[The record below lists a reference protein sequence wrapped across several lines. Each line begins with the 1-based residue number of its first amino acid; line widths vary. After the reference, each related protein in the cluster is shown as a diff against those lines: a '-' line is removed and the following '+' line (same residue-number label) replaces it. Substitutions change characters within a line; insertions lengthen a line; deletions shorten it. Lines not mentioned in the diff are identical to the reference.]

1 MLYSTSRSAGLVL
14 ALVAV
19 ILLVASPACAAGPA
33 QQAGPVG
40 GIYNWYALAPGQS
53 VEWVFHYPG
62 HGDAALIAF
71 GIDPANTI
79 AINVYT
85 DEQWRSLGAGIW
97 PVEPV
102 GRGTPGTLDAWSDS
116 QDLINSGSLFWEAVA
131 WPEVIFH
138 IQMTN
143 ASQGEARYGIAQD
156 GPGAGQLA
164 PYAPIAPLSAPAAA
178 PAAAPAPV
186 AASDAPPPQ
195 TLPVT
200 GAALRSAPASR
211 GLTGGCIWLYWKRL
225 DPAVLSYSLPRLE
238 EEHLCRT
245 RFFSSRTRSPSARE
259 FGMP

>member
-1 MLYSTSRSAGLVL
+1 MLYSTYRSAGLVL
-14 ALVAV
+14 ALVGV
-19 ILLVASPACAAGPA
+19 ILLVANPACAAVPA

-53 VEWVFHYPG
+53 VEWILNYPG

-79 AINVYT
+79 TIDVYT

-102 GRGTPGTLDAWSDS
+102 GRGTPGTIDAWSDS
-116 QDLINSGSLFWEAVA
+116 QDLIKGGSLFWEAVA
-131 WPEVIFH
+131 WPEVVFH

-143 ASQGEARYGIAQD
+143 ASQGEARYWIAQS

-164 PYAPIAPLSAPAAA
+164 PYAPITPLSAPAPAGAPVQPQPAA
-178 PAAAPAPV
+178 PAGQISPGAAP
-186 AASDAPPPQ
+186 ASDAPPPQ

-200 GAALRSAPASR
+200 GAAALGPLAAGLVLAAAGWRLRSAAIR
-211 GLTGGCIWLYWKRL
+211 
-225 DPAVLSYSLPRLE
+225 
-238 EEHLCRT
+238 
-245 RFFSSRTRSPSARE
+245 
-259 FGMP
+259 

>member
-1 MLYSTSRSAGLVL
+1 MRYSISRSAGLVL
-14 ALVAV
+14 ALAGLV
-19 ILLVASPACAAGPA
+19 LLTANPACAAGLA

-40 GIYNWYALAPGQS
+40 GIYNWYALPPGQS

-71 GIDPANTI
+71 GIDPANAIT
-79 AINVYT
+79 INVYT

-102 GRGTPGTLDAWSDS
+102 GRGTPGTIDAWSDS
-116 QDLINSGSLFWEAVA
+116 QDLIKNGSLFWEAVT

-143 ASQGEARYGIAQD
+143 ASQGEARYWIAQS

-164 PYAPIAPLSAPAAA
+164 PYAPIAPVSLPAPAADA
-178 PAAAPAPV
+178 LDGAAAQPQPAAPAGQISPG
-186 AASDAPPPQ
+186 AASASDAPPPQ

-200 GAALRSAPASR
+200 GSVALGPLAVGLVLAAAGWRLRATA
-211 GLTGGCIWLYWKRL
+211 
-225 DPAVLSYSLPRLE
+225 
-238 EEHLCRT
+238 
-245 RFFSSRTRSPSARE
+245 AR
-259 FGMP
+259 

>member
-1 MLYSTSRSAGLVL
+1 MRYSTSRSAGLVL
-14 ALVAV
+14 AWVAV

-33 QQAGPVG
+33 QQAVPVG

-79 AINVYT
+79 TINVFT
-85 DEQWRSLGAGIW
+85 DEQWRSLGVGIW
-97 PVEPV
+97 PVEPI
-102 GRGTPGTLDAWSDS
+102 GRGTPGTLDAWSNS
-116 QDLINSGSLFWEAVA
+116 QELINNGSLFWEAVT

-143 ASQGEARYGIAQD
+143 ASQGEARYWIAQD

-164 PYAPIAPLSAPAAA
+164 PYAPIAPLSAPASAGAPAPAGA
-178 PAAAPAPV
+178 PAAAPARPQPV
-186 AASDAPPPQ
+186 APAGQVSPGAPSEAPPPQ

-200 GAALRSAPASR
+200 GAEALGPLAV
-211 GLTGGCIWLYWKRL
+211 GLVLAAAGWRL
-225 DPAVLSYSLPRLE
+225 RAAG
-238 EEHLCRT
+238 T
-245 RFFSSRTRSPSARE
+245 R
-259 FGMP
+259 

>member
-14 ALVAV
+14 ALVGV
-19 ILLVASPACAAGPA
+19 ILLLANPACAAAPA

-79 AINVYT
+79 TINVYT

-97 PVEPV
+97 PVEPI
-102 GRGTPGTLDAWSDS
+102 GRGTPGTIDVWSNN
-116 QDLINSGSLFWEAVA
+116 QDLIESGSLFWEAA
-131 WPEVIFH
+131 TWPEVIFH

-143 ASQGEARYGIAQD
+143 ASQGEARYWIAQG

-164 PYAPIAPLSAPAAA
+164 PYAPIAPVSAPAPAGAPVPAAAALTSAAAQPQPAA
-178 PAAAPAPV
+178 PAGQISTGAAPA
-186 AASDAPPPQ
+186 SGAPPPQ

-200 GAALRSAPASR
+200 GAVALGPLVA
-211 GLTGGCIWLYWKRL
+211 GLALAAAGWRL
-225 DPAVLSYSLPRLE
+225 
-238 EEHLCRT
+238 RT
-245 RFFSSRTRSPSARE
+245 TAAR
-259 FGMP
+259 

>member
-1 MLYSTSRSAGLVL
+1 MRYSTSRSAGLVL
-14 ALVAV
+14 ALVAA

-40 GIYNWYALAPGQS
+40 GMYNWYTLAPGQS

-71 GIDPANTI
+71 GIDPANAIT
-79 AINVYT
+79 INVYT

-116 QDLINSGSLFWEAVA
+116 QDLIKNGSLFWEAVT

-143 ASQGEARYGIAQD
+143 ASQGEARYWIAQS

-164 PYAPIAPLSAPAAA
+164 PYAPIAPVSPPAPAPAAA
-178 PAAAPAPV
+178 QPQPAAPAGQVSPG
-186 AASDAPPPQ
+186 AASGAPPPQ
-195 TLPVT
+195 TLPIT
-200 GAALRSAPASR
+200 GAGAL
-211 GLTGGCIWLYWKRL
+211 GLLAVGVMLAAAGWRL
-225 DPAVLSYSLPRLE
+225 RAADR
-238 EEHLCRT
+238 
-245 RFFSSRTRSPSARE
+245 
-259 FGMP
+259 